1 MDEPHTKTAPRKPAG
16 LDQRKDTPA
25 FLTMPKTRRFG
36 RYELLAPLGEGGMGS
51 VWVARAHGY
60 AGVDRLVALKMLKGI
75 PNAQDR
81 KGLVAEARLTAKLH
95 HKNIVST
102 LEAGEAEGLPFV
114 VMELIDGV
122 PLTRLLRARRAKK
135 APLPVAIA
143 CRIAQQVATGLH
155 AAHELRG
162 DDGRPLGL
170 VHRDVSPHNV
180 LVAVDGRVL
189 VSDFGIA
196 KFEGADATSEGV
208 VKGKVSYMSPEQASA
223 GAVDRRSDLFALGS
237 VFYEMLTLER
247 PFTAENAARTL
258 LRVVSHDPPPPEEL
272 VPGIPLAVSRVLMR
286 CLCKDAAARYAS
298 TREFEEALREAMRDH
313 PSRADEEDVAQ
324 LIREDF
330 PDLGQPLFDRLGRLA
345 PELHAG
351 TGTTLGM
358 SAENSAPERSSV
370 LRRFGLAAVAALLVA
385 TGLVFAGR
393 RTVDT
398 GGGAS
403 TLPAVS
409 VPAQPAPATPSATA
423 AASVVPNTATSAPA
437 PKPNAPSTAPPQ
449 RSAQGP
455 RVVAPT
461 TRPTVQRP
469 PSGASAPAPIA
480 GPKPFESL

>member
-16 LDQRKDTPA
+16 IDERKDTPA
-25 FLTMPKTRRFG
+25 FLTMPKSRRFG

-170 VHRDVSPHNV
+170 VHRDVSPHNI
-180 LVAVDGRVL
+180 LVAADGRVL

-223 GAVDRRSDLFALGS
+223 APVDRRSDLFALGS

-247 PFTAENAARTL
+247 PFSAENAARTL
-258 LRVVSHDPPPPEEL
+258 LRVVSHDPPPPEDL
-272 VPGIPLAVSRVLMR
+272 VPGIPKAVSRVLMS
-286 CLCKDAAARYAS
+286 CLRKDVDARYA
-298 TREFEEALREAMRDH
+298 TAREFEEAVREAMREH

-330 PDLGQPLFDRLGRLA
+330 PDLGQPLLDRLGRLT
-345 PELHAG
+345 PEVHAG

-358 SAENSAPERSSV
+358 SAENSAPERSSS
-370 LRRFGLAAVAALLVA
+370 LRRVGVGAVLVGLVAA
-385 TGLVFAGR
+385 GLVFAGR

-398 GGGAS
+398 GSA
-403 TLPAVS
+403 T
-409 VPAQPAPATPSATA
+409 PAPPASSSPQPVLVAPPVSAAPDLT
-423 AASVVPNTATSAPA
+423 VSAPA
-437 PKPNAPSTAPPQ
+437 PKMPPTTPAPSPTAPKP
-449 RSAQGP
+449 AQPTARPAGVLP
-455 RVVAPT
+455 RQDAAPV
-461 TRPTVQRP
+461 PT
-469 PSGASAPAPIA
+469 S